1 MQTTGVSKYILEF
14 ESREGLEETPP
25 CLQES
30 LNRVSQALYEKNRM
44 LCNSVPSYGNIPSFR
59 EAP

>member
-30 LNRVSQALYEKNRM
+30 LNRVSQALCEKNRM
-44 LCNSVPSYGNIPSFR
+44 LCNSVPSYGNIPPF
-59 EAP
+59 

>member
-1 MQTTGVSKYILEF
+1 MQTTGVSKYIVEL

-30 LNRVSQALYEKNRM
+30 LNRVSQALCEKTGCCVTVSPAM
-44 LCNSVPSYGNIPSFR
+44 ESFHPFR